1 MLAAAIQRFTERSP
15 TPNTSGAC
23 VWLMPPSTALTTRWR
38 NCACALAFIFFIGVS
53 SIYPLTHHAIFC
65 CRSNM
70 SRLGHNNAV
79 ALAVKIT
86 GGSRNVLYAK
96 ALAIKGEQ

>member
-1 MLAAAIQRFTERSP
+1 
-15 TPNTSGAC
+15 
-23 VWLMPPSTALTTRWR
+23 
-38 NCACALAFIFFIGVS
+38 
-53 SIYPLTHHAIFC
+53 
-65 CRSNM
+65 M